1 MKPIIQKIG
10 LLVAMLSTILSAS
23 AYDFRDG
30 DLEYTIISEQD
41 RTVEVVSPD
50 YSGSSIVIPANV
62 TYKSKT
68 YKVISIGDY
77 AFQYCRRLTSVTIPN
92 SVTSIGE
99 YAFEGCHSMTSIG
112 VDSEN
117 LNYSSLDGV
126 LFDKGKKVLVSYPK
140 GKEGAYAIPN
150 SVTSIGESAFQYCQ
164 RLTSVTIPNSVTTIG
179 KSAFTGCGALTS
191 VTIPNSVTT
200 IGDYAFCYCWRLTSV
215 TIGNS
220 VTTIGEYAFER
231 CDALTSVTIPN
242 SVTSIGNRAFYWCD
256 NLTSVVI
263 GNSVTAIGEQAFSFC
278 KNLTAI
284 QVDNSNINFSSLDG
298 VLFDKEKELLIAC
311 PGGKER
317 AYTIPNSVTTIGDNA
332 FALARLT
339 SVTIP
344 NSVTSIGN
352 NAFIECDGL
361 RSITIPNSVT
371 TIGKSAFEWC
381 EWLASVTI
389 GSSVKSIGDRA
400 FQYCDLTKVYCS
412 ALTPPIAGS
421 IFHEKALSL
430 LGCLYVPVGTKGAYE
445 AVDPWRNF
453 WNIEEF
459 DFSGVDDIQIPECDI
474 DVSCIGGQIIVT
486 NAPDGLTARV
496 FNLQGALIRETRE
509 HIIDGLAEG
518 VYIVSIGGK
527 SFKVAL

>member
-1 MKPIIQKIG
+1 
-10 LLVAMLSTILSAS
+10 MLSTILSAS

-150 SVTSIGESAFQYCQ
+150 SVT
-164 RLTSVTIPNSVTTIG
+164 TIG

-220 VTTIGEYAFER
+220 VTTIGEYAFEWCR
-231 CDALTSVTIPN
+231 ALTSITIPNSVTSIGNGAFIGCKSLTSVTIPN
-242 SVTSIGNRAFYWCD
+242 SVTTIGEEAFHNCSR
-256 NLTSVVI
+256 LTSI
-263 GNSVTAIGEQAFSFC
+263 E
-278 KNLTAI
+278 
-284 QVDNSNINFSSLDG
+284 VDSENMNYSSLDG
-298 VLFDKEKELLIAC
+298 VLFDKEKKKLIAY
-311 PGGKER
+311 PDGARRGYYE
-317 AYTIPNSVTTIGDNA
+317 IPNSVTTIGDNA

-459 DFSGVDDIQIPECDI
+459 DFSGDDDIQIPECDI